1 MVLRTGTKL
10 FLTHPGAQRADSRN
24 KDVMGKK
31 CSPFRKNRQVAPVP
45 KTLTDRTDKHQLPP
59 AAAGKDRRRGVL
71 AGIHVFINKLK
82 LMSLFTGSKT
92 MQDSKAGESQACGRE
107 GRGADPHGLSS
118 SRMGSW

>member
-1 MVLRTGTKL
+1 MTSWGKVLTLQKKQTRGSS
-10 FLTHPGAQRADSRN
+10 AQDPHGQDGQTS
-24 KDVMGKK
+24 
-31 CSPFRKNRQVAPVP
+31 
-45 KTLTDRTDKHQLPP
+45 LPP
-59 AAAGKDRRRGVL
+59 AAAGKDGRRGAL

-118 SRMGSW
+118 STMGSW